1 MKTIQLKIQKEDIG
15 GKPILF
21 TTYELLRI
29 CINEQKP
36 DGGFNVEEMIKRIR
50 LLNKLDEVKDLFQKD
65 YPNDDEYY
73 KNVNAT
79 IELEDSDYDLL
90 RSLVLSSKW
99 QVVSRSIV
107 EFYNSF
113 K

>member
-1 MKTIQLKIQKEDIG
+1 MKTIELKIQKEDIG
-15 GKPILF
+15 GKPMIF

-36 DGGFNVEEMIKRIR
+36 EGGFNVDEMIKRIR
-50 LLNKLDEVKDLFQKD
+50 LLTKLDEVKDLFKKE
-65 YPNDDEYY
+65 YPLDDESY
-73 KNVNAT
+73 KDVIAS

-90 RSLVLSSKW
+90 RSLVLASKW
-99 QVVSRSIV
+99 TVVSRSIV
-107 EFYNSF
+107 ELYNTF